1 MVGEKRLWK
10 LDQGLCVLLMLLIP
24 LQLCLSI
31 ANLFY
36 GIDKGYGHSFPLWS
50 YVLSAAYLCV
60 VLSAD
65 GFMICV
71 GRLELSKFVGRYWL
85 SACGALAAAALL
97 RLVPEGRGRSAPAGI
112 HACPGVGSTAGN
124 AGDRRDISDDGS
136 RGHVLLV
143 QLADLQVLCGE
154 EIGWHRSGAK
164 APPYKQHPA
173 RLSAG
178 RDACLYGQVRPG
190 AEGINWPFPAEK
202 SHGPA
207 RRR

>member
-97 RLVPEGRGRSAPAGI
+97 RLVPEGGMLFIWQVRRSG
-112 HACPGVGSTAGN
+112 
-124 AGDRRDISDDGS
+124 GD
-136 RGHVLLV
+136 
-143 QLADLQVLCGE
+143 QLAVSGGK
-154 EIGWHRSGAK
+154 ITRARTPSVIFSISHR
-164 APPYKQHPA
+164 APC
-173 RLSAG
+173 RS
-178 RDACLYGQVRPG
+178 RIIFTR
-190 AEGINWPFPAEK
+190 
-202 SHGPA
+202 
-207 RRR
+207 

>member
-97 RLVPEGRGRSAPAGI
+97 RLVPEGGMIALLLLATLGI
-112 HACPGVGSTAGN
+112 GEISPMMAAVGMFC
-124 AGDRRDISDDGS
+124 
-136 RGHVLLV
+136 
-143 QLADLQVLCGE
+143 LCNWL
-154 EIGWHRSGAK
+154 ICK
-164 APPYKQHPA
+164 
-173 RLSAG
+173 
-178 RDACLYGQVRPG
+178 CFVR
-190 AEGINWPFPAEK
+190 K
-202 SHGPA
+202 K
-207 RRR
+207 

>member
-50 YVLSAAYLCV
+50 YVLSAADLCV

-97 RLVPEGRGRSAPAGI
+97 RLVPEGGMIALLLLAYTPVLVLVPLLETLGI
-112 HACPGVGSTAGN
+112 GEISPMMAAVGMFC
-124 AGDRRDISDDGS
+124 
-136 RGHVLLV
+136 
-143 QLADLQVLCGE
+143 LC
-154 EIGWHRSGAK
+154 
-164 APPYKQHPA
+164 
-173 RLSAG
+173 
-178 RDACLYGQVRPG
+178 
-190 AEGINWPFPAEK
+190 NWLICRCFVGK
-202 SHGPA
+202 K
-207 RRR
+207 

>member
-1 MVGEKRLWK
+1 MSVKGALRLSDTNLTELLQHLNVLPNREYKQAGIDFLPGHVILKEKWCREADIVGEKRLWK

-36 GIDKGYGHSFPLWS
+36 GIDKGDGHSFPLWS

-85 SACGALAAAALL
+85 SACGALAVAALL
-97 RLVPEGRGRSAPAGI
+97 RLVPEGGMIALLLLAYTPVLVLVPLLETLGI
-112 HACPGVGSTAGN
+112 GEISPMMAAVGMFC
-124 AGDRRDISDDGS
+124 
-136 RGHVLLV
+136 
-143 QLADLQVLCGE
+143 LCNWL
-154 EIGWHRSGAK
+154 ICR
-164 APPYKQHPA
+164 
-173 RLSAG
+173 
-178 RDACLYGQVRPG
+178 CFVR
-190 AEGINWPFPAEK
+190 K
-202 SHGPA
+202 K
-207 RRR
+207 

>member
-1 MVGEKRLWK
+1 MNVLPNREYKQEGIDFLLGHVILKEKWCGEADIVGEKRLWK

-97 RLVPEGRGRSAPAGI
+97 RLVPEGGMIALLLLAYTPVLVLVPLLETLGI
-112 HACPGVGSTAGN
+112 GEISPMMAAVGMFC
-124 AGDRRDISDDGS
+124 
-136 RGHVLLV
+136 
-143 QLADLQVLCGE
+143 LCNWL
-154 EIGWHRSGAK
+154 ICR
-164 APPYKQHPA
+164 
-173 RLSAG
+173 
-178 RDACLYGQVRPG
+178 CFVR
-190 AEGINWPFPAEK
+190 K
-202 SHGPA
+202 K
-207 RRR
+207 

>member
-65 GFMICV
+65 GFMICI

-97 RLVPEGRGRSAPAGI
+97 RLVPEGGMIALLLLAYTPVLVLVPLLETLGI
-112 HACPGVGSTAGN
+112 GEISPMMAAVGMFC
-124 AGDRRDISDDGS
+124 
-136 RGHVLLV
+136 
-143 QLADLQVLCGE
+143 LCNWL
-154 EIGWHRSGAK
+154 ICR
-164 APPYKQHPA
+164 
-173 RLSAG
+173 
-178 RDACLYGQVRPG
+178 CFVR
-190 AEGINWPFPAEK
+190 K
-202 SHGPA
+202 K
-207 RRR
+207 

>member
-1 MVGEKRLWK
+1 MGEKRLWK

-97 RLVPEGRGRSAPAGI
+97 RLVPEGGMIALLLLAYTPVLAG
-112 HACPGVGSTAGN
+112 C
-124 AGDRRDISDDGS
+124 
-136 RGHVLLV
+136 
-143 QLADLQVLCGE
+143 
-154 EIGWHRSGAK
+154 
-164 APPYKQHPA
+164 
-173 RLSAG
+173 
-178 RDACLYGQVRPG
+178 CLYGRCAG

>member
-71 GRLELSKFVGRYWL
+71 GRLELSNNRGRYWL
-85 SACGALAAAALL
+85 SASGALAAAALL
-97 RLVPEGRGRSAPAGI
+97 RLVLAYTPVLVLVPLLETLGI
-112 HACPGVGSTAGN
+112 GEISPMMAAVGMFC
-124 AGDRRDISDDGS
+124 
-136 RGHVLLV
+136 
-143 QLADLQVLCGE
+143 LCNWL
-154 EIGWHRSGAK
+154 ICR
-164 APPYKQHPA
+164 
-173 RLSAG
+173 
-178 RDACLYGQVRPG
+178 CFVR
-190 AEGINWPFPAEK
+190 K
-202 SHGPA
+202 K
-207 RRR
+207 

>member
-85 SACGALAAAALL
+85 S
-97 RLVPEGRGRSAPAGI
+97 VPEGGMIALLLLAYTPVLVLVPLLETLGI
-112 HACPGVGSTAGN
+112 GEISPMMAAVGMFC
-124 AGDRRDISDDGS
+124 
-136 RGHVLLV
+136 
-143 QLADLQVLCGE
+143 LCNWL
-154 EIGWHRSGAK
+154 ICR
-164 APPYKQHPA
+164 
-173 RLSAG
+173 
-178 RDACLYGQVRPG
+178 CFVR
-190 AEGINWPFPAEK
+190 K
-202 SHGPA
+202 K
-207 RRR
+207 

>member
-1 MVGEKRLWK
+1 MGEKRLWK

-50 YVLSAAYLCV
+50 YVLSAAYMSV

-85 SACGALAAAALL
+85 SACGALAVAALL
-97 RLVPEGRGRSAPAGI
+97 RLVPEGGMLFIWQVRRSG
-112 HACPGVGSTAGN
+112 
-124 AGDRRDISDDGS
+124 GD
-136 RGHVLLV
+136 
-143 QLADLQVLCGE
+143 QLAVSVGK
-154 EIGWHRSGAK
+154 ITRARTPSVIFSISHR
-164 APPYKQHPA
+164 APC
-173 RLSAG
+173 RS
-178 RDACLYGQVRPG
+178 RIIFTR
-190 AEGINWPFPAEK
+190 
-202 SHGPA
+202 
-207 RRR
+207 